1 MALISRARGGGHRV
15 AALTAAF
22 AILVQAVLFGWHHH
36 AIPLRPQAALA
47 VAILAAPTS
56 PVMPAE
62 DDHDCQICFT
72 LGHHGAVPVGFF
84 APSPPDHAPLHQPR
98 LAALG
103 APLAPYFFFQ
113 SRAPP
118 VA

>member
-1 MALISRARGGGHRV
+1 MALISRARGGGRRV

-36 AIPLRPQAALA
+36 AIALRPQAALA

-56 PVMPAE
+56 PAMPAG

-72 LGHHGAVPVGFF
+72 LGHHGAVPVALF
-84 APSPPDHAPLHQPR
+84 APSPPNHAPLHQHR
-98 LAALG
+98 LAALD
-103 APLAPYFFFQ
+103 APLEPYFFFR

-118 VA
+118 MA

>member
-84 APSPPDHAPLHQPR
+84 AAMGTEPIFYGMAGEFGAYLLPR
-98 LAALG
+98 DALTG
-103 APLAPYFFFQ
+103 SLPM
-113 SRAPP
+113 R
-118 VA
+118 

>member
-1 MALISRARGGGHRV
+1 MVLIGRARGIGHRV
-15 AALTAAF
+15 ALLTGAF

-36 AIPLRPQAALA
+36 ASPFRPQPALG
-47 VAILAAPTS
+47 VTILAAPAS
-56 PVMPAE
+56 PAMPAA

-72 LGHHGAVPVGFF
+72 LGHHGAIPVALFS
-84 APSPPDHAPLHQPR
+84 PSTPELVPLHQPR
-98 LAALG
+98 LAGLD

>member
-1 MALISRARGGGHRV
+1 MALISRARGGGRGA

-36 AIPLRPQAALA
+36 AIALRPQADLA

-56 PVMPAE
+56 PAMPAG

-72 LGHHGAVPVGFF
+72 LGHHGAVPVALF
-84 APSPPDHAPLHQPR
+84 APSPPNHAPLHQHR
-98 LAALG
+98 LAALD
-103 APLAPYFFFQ
+103 APLEPYFFFR

-118 VA
+118 MA

>member
-1 MALISRARGGGHRV
+1 MVLIGRARKIGRRV
-15 AALTAAF
+15 AALTGAF

-36 AIPLRPQAALA
+36 EIPFRQHAAFG
-47 VAILAAPTS
+47 VTILAPPTS
-56 PVMPAE
+56 PAMPAA
-62 DDHDCQICFT
+62 DDHDCQICFA
-72 LGHHGAVPVGFF
+72 LGHHGALTVDFF
-84 APSPPDHAPLHQPR
+84 APSLPELRPPHQIR
-98 LAALG
+98 LAALD